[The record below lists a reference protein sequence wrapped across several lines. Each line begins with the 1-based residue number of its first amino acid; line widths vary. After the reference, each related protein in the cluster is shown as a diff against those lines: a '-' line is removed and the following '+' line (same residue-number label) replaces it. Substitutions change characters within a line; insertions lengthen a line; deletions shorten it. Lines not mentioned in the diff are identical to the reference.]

1 MQLHVERMLRERER
15 QYNLPG
21 IELDIRNTP
30 NDWVAIISRYAAG
43 EVRRGG
49 VKPTREDFE
58 DSLIK
63 AGAIILAAL
72 EHCDKMDNNNY
83 FEKNTNNNG

>member
-1 MQLHVERMLRERER
+1 MILTNNLRKMLKERSR

-21 IELDIRNTP
+21 IELDVRNTP
-30 NDWVAIISRYAAG
+30 NDWVAIISRYIAG
-43 EVRRGG
+43 EARRGLI
-49 VKPTREDFE
+49 KPTREDFE

-72 EHCDKMDNNNY
+72 EHCDKMDANNHFQKEN
-83 FEKNTNNNG
+83 